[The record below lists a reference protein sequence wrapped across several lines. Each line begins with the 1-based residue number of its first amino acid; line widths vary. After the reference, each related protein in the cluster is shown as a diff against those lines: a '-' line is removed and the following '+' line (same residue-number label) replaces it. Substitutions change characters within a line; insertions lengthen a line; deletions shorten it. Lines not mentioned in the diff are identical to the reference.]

1 MPSQGKYAGS
11 DVRSMTLQQ
20 LRYVTTIVDCGSMN
34 EASHQLFVSQPAL
47 SKSVRDLEEEIGITI
62 FSRSRQGITLT
73 QDGSQFI
80 AYARQICE
88 LADQLEDRYNGPQVR
103 RQMCTI
109 STQHYMFASEALAGL
124 VRGHA
129 NNYEFR
135 LRETTTRDIMDQV
148 SSMRADVGILY
159 LSSYNSEVITRELR
173 SRGLRFHPL
182 FRTNLHV
189 FMSSLNPLSNRTS
202 LSLSELSDLPFIRYE
217 QGDTS
222 SLFFAEE
229 AVWPHH
235 QTRVIDVSDRATML
249 NLIVAMNAFTICSGI
264 DNNHDLN
271 PKMIRTVPLKSRR
284 HMLIGWI
291 DSKRSRLSAAAHA
304 YLKALRLVI
313 TAKGYELLPP
323 TGVVE

>member
-1 MPSQGKYAGS
+1 MPSQNKSA
-11 DVRSMTLQQ
+11 DDLHPMTLQQ
-20 LRYVTTIVDCGSMN
+20 LRYVITIVDCGSMN
-34 EASHQLFVSQPAL
+34 EASHQLFVSQPTL
-47 SKSVRDLEEEIGITI
+47 SKSMHDLEETIGITI

-73 QDGSQFI
+73 QEGSQFI
-80 AYARQICE
+80 TYARQICE
-88 LADQLEDRYNGPQVR
+88 LADQLENRYHGPEVR

-124 VRGHA
+124 LRGHA
-129 NNYEFR
+129 DNYEFR

-148 SSMRADVGILY
+148 SNMRADIGILY

-182 FRTNLHV
+182 FRASLHV
-189 FMSSLNPLSNRTS
+189 FMSSLNPLSTRTS
-202 LSLSELSDLPFIRYE
+202 LSLSDLKDLPFIRYE
-217 QGDTS
+217 QGDAS

-284 HMLIGWI
+284 RMLIGWV
-291 DSKRSRLSAAAHA
+291 DSKRARLSPAAHA

-313 TAKGYELLPP
+313 AAKGYELLPQASI
-323 TGVVE
+323 VE